1 MHIIPIEEGIRPMI
15 NRFIAEHWFST
26 LMVVR
31 GTAVDMTEL
40 DGFAVLEDGQVTG
53 LVTYKTEDGECEI
66 MSLDS
71 LKENRGIGTGLVNEV
86 VAAARK
92 AGCRKVKLVTTNDN
106 LRAFSFYQKR
116 GFDMAALYRNALD
129 AARAIKP
136 EIPLMGEN
144 NIPLRHEIEFE
155 LSL

>member
-40 DGFAVLEDGQVTG
+40 DGFAVLEEGQVTG
-53 LVTYKTEDGECEI
+53 LVTYKIEDGECEI

-92 AGCRKVKLVTTNDN
+92 AGCGKVKLVTTNDN